1 MKFKMIRKT
10 LQYSRKQGSLKRRDK
25 HIKHEDHFDYVYLTD
40 IPSSIELDD
49 VDDAFDC
56 FCRMIFA
63 KIREEDC
70 YSTDDYFS
78 EIQLLLDDTTDFWT
92 FRFRFDNFILD
103 KEYEI
108 DTECV

>member
-1 MKFKMIRKT
+1 
-10 LQYSRKQGSLKRRDK
+10 
-25 HIKHEDHFDYVYLTD
+25 
-40 IPSSIELDD
+40 
-49 VDDAFDC
+49 
-56 FCRMIFA
+56 MIFA
-63 KIREEDC
+63 KIREEER